1 MTYYKPNYEDF
12 GCCHIKLYAFHYFS
26 VCANICPI
34 DTIPRVFLLFFP
46 FSLHPLDS
54 PPLGF
59 LDTVRFA
66 SPLHDIFLPSPP
78 LQLQRKKQAER
89 GWGFPKIKKIKKIDL
104 YCLSFLYLLF
114 QVSNRMKII
123 ETKDLFSL
131 FSLFSFWGSRKI
143 KKMNMVFLYFL
154 YFLFEASGK

>member
-1 MTYYKPNYEDF
+1 MKILGVAILNCMLFMVFRMCQYLSHWY
-12 GCCHIKLYAFHYFS
+12 HSA
-26 VCANICPI
+26 
-34 DTIPRVFLLFFP
+34 RVSPFFP
-46 FSLHPLDS
+46 LFSTPI
-54 PPLGF
+54 GF
-59 LDTVRFA
+59 STSWISRHCTLCLTTSR
-66 SPLHDIFLPSPP
+66 HFLALSPSPATK
-78 LQLQRKKQAER
+78 KKQAER

-143 KKMNMVFLYFL
+143 KKMNMFFLYFL
-154 YFLFEASGK
+154 YFLFKAPGK

>member
-1 MTYYKPNYEDF
+1 MCQYLSHWY
-12 GCCHIKLYAFHYFS
+12 HSA
-26 VCANICPI
+26 
-34 DTIPRVFLLFFP
+34 RVSPFFP
-46 FSLHPLDS
+46 LFSTPI
-54 PPLGF
+54 GF
-59 LDTVRFA
+59 STSWISRHCTLCLTA
-66 SPLHDIFLPSPP
+66 SRHFLALSPSPATK
-78 LQLQRKKQAER
+78 KKQAER

-143 KKMNMVFLYFL
+143 KKINLYFL

>member
-34 DTIPRVFLLFFP
+34 DTIPRVILLFSP
-46 FSLHPLDS
+46 FLYTHWILHLLDFSTLYALPHRFTTFSCPL
-54 PPLGF
+54 PLSSYKEKTCGKG
-59 LDTVRFA
+59 VR
-66 SPLHDIFLPSPP
+66 LPENKEN
-78 LQLQRKKQAER
+78 QKK
-89 GWGFPKIKKIKKIDL
+89 DL

-143 KKMNMVFLYFL
+143 KKMNMFFLYFL
-154 YFLFEASGK
+154 YFLFKAPGK